1 MTQRNSA
8 RPAGRRFAVLLGTT
22 ALTLGLAAGA
32 AQAQDEETAVEAVV
46 VTGSRAALQG
56 FQAPTPTAVIG
67 ATAIEQQA
75 VTNVS
80 TILNQNPAFKG
91 TRSPSGNAQNQAS
104 PAQATADLRG
114 LGGQRTLVLV
124 NGKRTVPFAPSSNL
138 SVPTAVD
145 LNLLPT
151 IMIDRVEVVTGG
163 ASAQYGS
170 DAVGGVV
177 NLIFKNRYNGL
188 NLRAQY
194 GVSQYGD
201 YRGGRIAAI
210 AGTDFSGGRGHVTI
224 AGDFYDNNGVGDSS
238 QRKWA
243 NRLSNV
249 FQNPSPAT
257 NGLPAFL
264 NITNVRNA
272 NSVGGLITSGPLKG
286 QTFTSAT
293 TFRPYDGGIL
303 NNGTT
308 QLGGEGEAPN
318 RGQQL
323 VPAVR
328 TASAYMHAEY
338 QLTDSITAYI
348 EPSYGYSLGE
358 LNARPVS
365 EGGYGG
371 SARIAGTIQGS
382 NPFLPAAVA
391 AAYNGVGGNPSSF
404 SFVKQDFAIGGLQSY
419 VQNYTKRVLAGLDG
433 DLGKFVVGDNWKWD
447 AHVGWGENHYHADYR
462 NTVIQGNSA
471 PAVPGGPLVT
481 SRVTQAL
488 DAVLVTAANVGT
500 SGLPVGSIQC
510 RSTLTAP
517 TNGCVPYNPFGPNSG
532 SQAARDFVSYDS
544 LNEVFYKQ
552 YNAAFNLRGE
562 PFALWAGPVAFATG
576 IEWRK
581 ESERLES
588 DFYAANNALQ
598 TGNAPPW
605 SGKYDV
611 TEGYAEAAVPLAK
624 DMAWAK
630 SLNFDG
636 AGRLA
641 HYSNVGDQ
649 WTWKVGLNYEPV
661 TGIRFRVT
669 KSQDIR
675 APALWELYAPG
686 NAQSNN
692 ISVRNRNTG
701 VLETRFI
708 PQNSSGGSPTVQP
721 ENAKTT
727 TIGVVLNPIRGLDIS
742 VDRYNINIKDAITN
756 FAGANVANLCNQGQQ
771 RFCDY
776 FSFDA
781 NGSVTALYNPAINL
795 GGLQNIGYDFVVSY
809 RKDLA
814 EISEKLSGVLTT
826 NLSGT
831 YTQHVYV
838 NSGLPGTPIIDR
850 AGDNG
855 QAAQSTGGAIPWLRA
870 NLAVNYANGPLS
882 LTTTLLYVSKGRLDN
897 TYNTGNP
904 ANTIDNNVVKEY
916 WNTGLFGSYNI
927 TRQLQIFGGVQNLF
941 NVEPSNSPY
950 SVLNTAVSGA
960 YYDKIGRTFQLGLDF
975 KF

>member
-1 MTQRNSA
+1 MIKRDLV
-8 RPAGRRFAVLLGTT
+8 RPVGRRISVLLGAT
-22 ALTLGLAAGA
+22 ALTSALVVGA
-32 AQAQDEETAVEAVV
+32 AQAQDTDASLEAVV
-46 VTGSRAALQG
+46 VTGSRAALAG

-67 ATAIEQQA
+67 SAAIEQQA

-145 LNLLPT
+145 LNLFPT
-151 IMIDRVEVVTGG
+151 IMVDRVEVVTGG

-177 NLIFKNRYNGL
+177 NLLFKNNFEGL
-188 NLRAQY
+188 NLRGQY
-194 GVSQYGD
+194 GLSQYGD
-201 YRGGRIAAI
+201 YHGGRIAGI
-210 AGTDFSGGRGHVTI
+210 AGTAFAGGKGHVVI
-224 AGDFYDNNGVGDSS
+224 AGDFFDNDGLGDSS
-238 QRKWA
+238 KRPWA
-243 NRLSNV
+243 ARLTNV
-249 FQNPSPAT
+249 FSNPSPAT

-264 NITNVRNA
+264 NAANVRSA
-272 NSVGGLITSGPLKG
+272 NSIGGLITSGPLKG
-286 QTFTSAT
+286 QTFSSAT
-293 TFRPYDGGIL
+293 TIRPYDGGTL

-308 QLGGEGEAPN
+308 QIGGEGPPTN
-318 RGQQL
+318 RGAQL

-328 TASAYMHAEY
+328 TASAYLHAEY
-338 QLTDSITAYI
+338 ELSPSVTAYI
-348 EPSYGYSLGE
+348 EPSYGYSRGVINGL
-358 LNARPVS
+358 RIS
-365 EGGYGG
+365 DGGYGG
-371 SARIAGTIQGS
+371 AARIAGTIQGS
-382 NPFLPAAVA
+382 NPYLPPAVA
-391 AAYNGVGGNPSSF
+391 AAYSGVGGAPSSF
-404 SFVKQDFAIGGLQSY
+404 SFVKQDYVVGGGGTF
-419 VQNYTKRVLAGLDG
+419 VENNAKRLLAGLDG
-433 DLGKFVVGDNWKWD
+433 DLGKFIGGDNWKWD
-447 AHVGWGENHYHADYR
+447 AHVGWGENHYHANYR
-462 NTVIQGNSA
+462 HQLIQGNSA
-471 PAVPGGPLVT
+471 PAVPGGPVIP
-481 SRVTQAL
+481 SRVAQAL
-488 DAVLVTAANVGT
+488 DAVAVTAANVGT

-510 RSTLTAP
+510 RSRLTDP
-517 TNGCVPYNPFGPNSG
+517 GNGCVPYNPFGPEGG
-532 SQAARDFVSYDS
+532 SQQSIDWFTYDS
-544 LNEVFYKQ
+544 NHDVKYRQ

-562 PFALWAGPVAFATG
+562 PFSLWAGPVAFATG
-576 IEWRK
+576 VEWRK
-581 ESERLES
+581 EKERLVS
-588 DFYAANNALQ
+588 DFYATNNAL
-598 TGNAPPW
+598 GLNAPGW
-605 SGKYDV
+605 AGSYNV
-611 TEGYAEAAVPLAK
+611 TEGYAEAAIPLAK

-641 HYSNVGDQ
+641 HYNNVGDQ

-661 TGIRFRVT
+661 TGLRFRVT

-692 ISVRNRNTG
+692 LTVRNRITG
-701 VLETRFI
+701 VLETQFI
-708 PQNSSGGSPTVQP
+708 PQNSSGGNPNIQP

-727 TIGVVLNPIRGLDIS
+727 TIGIVLNPIPGLDIS

-756 FAGANVANLCNQGQQ
+756 FAGANVATLCNNGQQ
-771 RFCDY
+771 AFCQY
-776 FSFDA
+776 FSFNA
-781 NGSVTALYNPAINL
+781 AGTVTALYNPAINL
-795 GGLQNIGYDFVVSY
+795 GSLQNIGYDFVVSY

-814 EISEKLSGVLTT
+814 DWSPKFSGVLTA

-831 YTQHVYV
+831 YTQHVWV
-838 NSGLPGTPIIDR
+838 DSGLPGAVKIDR

-870 NLAVNYANGPLS
+870 NLSVNYANGPLS

-904 ANTIDNNVVKEY
+904 SNTIDNNVVKEY

-950 SVLNTAVSGA
+950 SVLNTSVSGA
-960 YYDKIGRTFQLGLDF
+960 YYDKVGRTFQLGLDY